1 MTGDV
6 TPDTRAVANADLI
19 VTTPEKW
26 DGVSRS
32 WQTRSYVKAVALL
45 VIDEI
50 HLLGTLNYR
59 IIPLYTYF
67 MYDEYDEFH
76 SFNPL
81 QYFSIHSLVI
91 FTRYTKL
98 NCYILL
104 DIYLYVFTV
113 KESN

>member
-1 MTGDV
+1 M
-6 TPDTRAVANADLI
+6 RAVANADLI

-67 MYDEYDEFH
+67 MYDEFH

-81 QYFSIHSLVI
+81 KYFSIHSLVI